1 MKTQEAVGSPFFP
14 APGTGLQ
21 PPVGAGEPGSPP
33 QLPPKCVL
41 ALGPEEVNV
50 RFELQLE
57 DMLLVDAISLPGDA
71 HTVAQQGE
79 AGQGVVILE
88 GSMVPWAFPS
98 LLSFP
103 PSSPP
108 VAVGSHRATGRGP
121 GEGKEILK

>member
-1 MKTQEAVGSPFFP
+1 M
-14 APGTGLQ
+14 
-21 PPVGAGEPGSPP
+21 
-33 QLPPKCVL
+33 
-41 ALGPEEVNV
+41 

-79 AGQGVVILE
+79 AGQGIVILE

-98 LLSFP
+98 HLSSSLP
-103 PSSPP
+103 PSPP
-108 VAVGSHRATGRGP
+108 L